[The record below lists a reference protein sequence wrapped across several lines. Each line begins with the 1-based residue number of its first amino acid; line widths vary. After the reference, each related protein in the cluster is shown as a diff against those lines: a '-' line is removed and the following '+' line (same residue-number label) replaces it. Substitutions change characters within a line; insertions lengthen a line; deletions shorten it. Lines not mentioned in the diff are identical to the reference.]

1 MVLWKTWL
9 AAGTESGDWS
19 CTPVTDYFSY
29 ANRLWEVGS
38 GDVQLVFYLFG
49 SDVLVV
55 VTILI

>member
-38 GDVQLVFYLFG
+38 GDIQLECLLWIMYW
-49 SDVLVV
+49 VV